1 MSHKRSQT
9 RLQPV
14 TQASMSP
21 ACTLTLVYV
30 HLTKIFQFCAFLRGL
45 KCELIY
51 LLYFKFFP
59 KMYIIII
66 KSIENLI
73 GYQDY
78 VIFNEIRVLVRWY
91 ILYFI
96 CLEYVQQKERH
107 NQSVECRSYMRR
119 WLFYWFWLF
128 LGYERRVRAF
138 GLNRPVA
145 GFYQS
150 LNIHVVGIDIQM
162 DQSYYMFQVRVSF
175 LNLKNNLTQQGMV

>member
-1 MSHKRSQT
+1 
-9 RLQPV
+9 
-14 TQASMSP
+14 MSP

-30 HLTKIFQFCAFLRGL
+30 HLTKNFEFCAFLRGL

-66 KSIENLI
+66 IKSIENFISFQGNKNFFERNKSCSTLI
-73 GYQDY
+73 H
-78 VIFNEIRVLVRWY
+78 

-128 LGYERRVRAF
+128 LGYEHRVRAF
-138 GLNRPVA
+138 GLNRPVE

-175 LNLKNNLTQQGMV
+175 LNLEKNINFW